1 MTINLSLF
9 VFSKDGDIDGID
21 QWSSISAGMKSG
33 RKEFIYNLDDVN
45 PPTEGHAAI
54 RYTFTTNLVR
64 SCNAIGSESSDH
76 EFDPSMAPY

>member
-9 VFSKDGDIDGID
+9 VLFKDGDIDGID
-21 QWSSISAGMKSG
+21 QWSSISSGMKSG

-54 RYTFTTNLVR
+54 RYTFTTYLAR
-64 SCNAIGSESSDH
+64 SCNTIGN
-76 EFDPSMAPY
+76 EFYS